1 MKETIKIGGTT
12 KTFNGNQSKST
23 VDKFLSGTPRT
34 EQQRMGD
41 LWAAHAHSVKTT
53 LGMSLNQLQSSAD
66 WHKLCE
72 VMINGKAYVDGIVQD
87 KRQIAASK
95 YKIQNGLEVAP
106 GNTVEGYKKRIERE
120 CENAESYF
128 SRQADRI
135 PTYEGYLKRVAGWF
149 QDPPRLETL
158 NNTKYPYGSIELT
171 GELGENYLPAEMIKE
186 FDQYQ

>member
-12 KTFNGNQSKST
+12 KTFNANQSKST

-41 LWAAHAHSVKTT
+41 LWASHAHSVKTT
-53 LGMSLNQLQSSAD
+53 LGMSLNQLQSSVD

-106 GNTVEGYKKRIERE
+106 GNTVEGYEKRIKYE
-120 CENAESYF
+120 CENAEKYF

-135 PTYEGYLKRVAGWF
+135 PANAVYLKKVASWF
-149 QDPPRLETL
+149 QDPPCLEPW
-158 NNTKYPYGSIELT
+158 YEDGSIDLL
-171 GELGENYLPAEMIKE
+171 GELSEYPPAQMIEE
-186 FDQYQ
+186 FGRYQ